1 MSGSAASPCD
11 CPNGLF
17 VFGVA
22 AFALGMLMVT
32 TGIAPPETGQ
42 GARMPSADVLHGR
55 DATVVI
61 RPIDHMSA
69 GSERRNR
76 SSAARSVRDA
86 CAHPS
91 PPTASGLSH
100 GTSQDCGIL
109 ADGIARRTYLRHS
122 ASLVHDYLVRRS
134 SNERVD

>member
-1 MSGSAASPCD
+1 VSGSAASPGD
-11 CPNGLF
+11 CPNGLL

-32 TGIAPPETGQ
+32 VGIAPPETGQ
-42 GARMPSADVLHGR
+42 GTRMPSAALLHVR
-55 DATVVI
+55 DATVII

-76 SSAARSVRDA
+76 SSAAQSVRDV
-86 CAHPS
+86 CTHPS
-91 PPTASGLSH
+91 PATASRPNH
-100 GTSQDCGIL
+100 GTRQDCGL
-109 ADGIARRTYLRHS
+109 VGDGIARRTYLRHS
-122 ASLVHDYLVRRS
+122 ASLVHDHLVRRA

>member
-1 MSGSAASPCD
+1 VSGSAASPCD

-42 GARMPSADVLHGR
+42 GTRMPSADVLHGR
-55 DATVVI
+55 DATVII

-91 PPTASGLSH
+91 LPTASRPNH
-100 GTSQDCGIL
+100 GTRQDCGL
-109 ADGIARRTYLRHS
+109 VGDGIARRTYLQRS
-122 ASLVHDYLVRRS
+122 AALVHDHLVRRS